1 MTKEQFIYKNHIEK
15 QVIDAQEA
23 TATTILNMTIKEYDY
38 ETTRARSF
46 DTRSGIFIGFIGTI
60 LVFLMSQITVFQ
72 IELTAT
78 LPFGEAILIVLSG
91 VSLFL
96 AVTGFL
102 TAIHFFIK
110 TISVAK
116 YKRLPIDIS
125 KEFYQKKNTY
135 IMQNYVNLL
144 SNACHIY
151 RESNELKALH
161 FNYGCRLSY
170 GSVIATVIS
179 YVFTLV
185 KLLFFGV

>member
-102 TAIHFFIK
+102 TAIHFF
-110 TISVAK
+110 
-116 YKRLPIDIS
+116 YKNN
-125 KEFYQKKNTY
+125 F
-135 IMQNYVNLL
+135 
-144 SNACHIY
+144 
-151 RESNELKALH
+151 
-161 FNYGCRLSY
+161 CRQ
-170 GSVIATVIS
+170 V
-179 YVFTLV
+179 
-185 KLLFFGV
+185 

>member
-102 TAIHFFIK
+102 TAIHFFMANCQVKCNTLLKK
-110 TISVAK
+110 TS
-116 YKRLPIDIS
+116 
-125 KEFYQKKNTY
+125 
-135 IMQNYVNLL
+135 
-144 SNACHIY
+144 
-151 RESNELKALH
+151 
-161 FNYGCRLSY
+161 
-170 GSVIATVIS
+170 
-179 YVFTLV
+179 
-185 KLLFFGV
+185 